1 MILQAIIGL
10 IMGLIFGYAL
20 QRTGV
25 TKYPRGTGMLL
36 LKDFKI
42 LKFMLTAVTFS
53 MIGFYILGSL
63 GVITLHPK
71 PLDWGKLV
79 GGLIFGAG
87 MGLLGYYPGTMIA
100 RIGEAKKDAWV
111 GLAGMVAGV
120 LVFALNSG
128 FFKTHFTAKSIN
140 GDLSVALGIH
150 QWIVVPVAAAIF
162 ITIIYFADKVD
173 DYRQNF

>member
-1 MILQAIIGL
+1 
-10 IMGLIFGYAL
+10 
-20 QRTGV
+20 
-25 TKYPRGTGMLL
+25 
-36 LKDFKI
+36 
-42 LKFMLTAVTFS
+42 
-53 MIGFYILGSL
+53 
-63 GVITLHPK
+63 
-71 PLDWGKLV
+71 
-79 GGLIFGAG
+79 